1 MNHAFVRCFFTI
13 ILCFS
18 VCMAYCQPG
27 TTIELNKP
35 KQYQNRTLTS
45 EKTGEKKFRKPRRF
59 FQNMITHYNYYFNA
73 NYRLNDIVDRAKL
86 LNRDD
91 YTKLL
96 NFNDYSIDAT
106 AKDADM
112 DSVFY
117 KCNAGILLHDLRNDW
132 VDNLYLTMGKA
143 YFYRKNFDS
152 AANVFQYIIHAFS
165 PREDENYYTPVGSNT
180 SNSNGVFS
188 ISTKEDRN
196 LWQRISSLPPSR
208 NDAMLWQAKVY
219 TEAGHYTEAAGM
231 LEVLHN
237 DPFFPARLQE
247 QLHEAFAYWF
257 YKQQLYDSAAAHLG
271 QCIPIAGDRQA
282 KARREFLTAQLHLLA
297 KNDSAAIYWYNQAAE
312 HSVDPVME
320 VYANLNSINAYAY
333 KTDELLQ
340 QKINNLLKLAHK
352 DRYANYRD
360 IIYFALAQIVLQKKD
375 YPATKTYL
383 QKSIAGV
390 VNNPQQK
397 SRSFMMLA
405 DVQYDTRD
413 FIAANNAYD
422 SVAAN
427 YLASDDDKTRLKQRV
442 EALKIIARN
451 LLDIRAQDS
460 LQAIARL
467 PKAQQDAIIKKVLRQ
482 LRKQQGLKDD
492 ESNSNYVNPAI
503 RQSNAPDLFAAANS
517 GGTEWYFNN
526 QALKGQG
533 FNAFRAQWGNRPNVD
548 NWRRQAAVERA
559 LAQAKQ
565 KPDPVADSLA
575 KAQAANDGA
584 DSTSSSSSAALYKN
598 LPVTPEKLK
607 ASNEKIS
614 KGFFTVADAFQ
625 DKLDDYP
632 VAIDYYDSLNSRL
645 PGSSYEEQALY
656 NLYYCYNKTGQKRLA
671 DSAKAALNS
680 KYGKGKYNGL
690 LQKGPTVLNNAAD
703 PATIKYDEIYK
714 LFISGNF
721 EQAKQQKAKA
731 DSLYGKSHWTP
742 QLLFIEAIYF
752 VSKRQDSA
760 AINRLNSL
768 ASMYPSSPMAE
779 RAKTMASVLRRRKE
793 IESYLTS
800 LEIKRYEEDEAP
812 MPVTTAPNEAVVQYK
827 TTPKPDSVQAKPS
840 VQMARATVLD
850 TARTALTLNKTYEF
864 LAADTQYV
872 SILLDSVAPV
882 FAGEAAN
889 AFNRFNASNN
899 FNLHIKASQ
908 IKLDGRYNILLVGPF
923 KDAAAALD
931 YVNKTRPITATRI
944 IPWLTTDK
952 YTYSMISN
960 ANLDVLKQTKDLAG
974 YKALLQK
981 VLPGKF

>member
-13 ILCFS
+13 IACFS
-18 VCMAYCQPG
+18 VCLAYCQPG

-73 NYRLNDIVDRAKL
+73 NYRLNDIIERAKL
-86 LNRDD
+86 LNKDD

-96 NFNDYSIDAT
+96 NFYDYSIDAT

-112 DSVFY
+112 DSVVY

-132 VDNLYLTMGKA
+132 VDNLYLTMGQA

-180 SNSNGVFS
+180 SNNNGVFS

-196 LWQRISSLPPSR
+196 LWQRVTSLPPSR

-219 TEAGHYTEAAGM
+219 TEAAHYTEAAGM
-231 LEVLHN
+231 LEVLRN
-237 DPFFPARLQE
+237 DPFFPARLQQ

-257 YKQQLYDSAAAHLG
+257 YKQQLYDSAAAQLG

-282 KARREFLTAQLHLLA
+282 KARREFLTAQMHLLA

-383 QKSIAGV
+383 QKSIASV

-397 SRSFMMLA
+397 SLSFMMLA
-405 DVQYDTRD
+405 DVLYDTRD

-422 SVAAN
+422 SVAAS
-427 YLASDDDKTRLKQRV
+427 YLATEDDKTRLKLRV
-442 EALKIIARN
+442 AALKTIARN

-460 LQAIARL
+460 LQTIAKL
-467 PKAQQDAIIKKVLRQ
+467 PKAQQDAVIKKVLRQ
-482 LRKQQGLKDD
+482 LRKLQGLKED

-503 RQSNAPDLFAAANS
+503 RQNNAPDLFAAANS
-517 GGTEWYFNN
+517 NGAEWYFNN

-565 KPDPVADSLA
+565 KPDPVADSIA
-575 KAQAANDGA
+575 KAQAAYDAA
-584 DSTSSSSSAALYKN
+584 DSNASSSAGALYKN

-614 KGFFTVADAFQ
+614 KSFYTVADEFQ

-632 VAIDYYDSLNSRL
+632 VAIDFYDSLNRRL
-645 PGSSYEEQALY
+645 PGSNYEEQALY
-656 NLYYCYNKTGQKRLA
+656 NLYYCYNKTGKRQAA
-671 DSAKAALNS
+671 DSVKALLSS
-680 KYGKGKYNGL
+680 KYGKGKFNGL
-690 LQKGPTVLNNAAD
+690 LQKSPAPALIATD
-703 PATIKYDEIYK
+703 PATKKYDEIYK

-721 EQAKQQKAKA
+721 EQAEQQKAKA

-742 QLLFIEAIYF
+742 QLLFIEAIYY

-768 ASMYPSSPMAE
+768 ADVYPASPMAE

-800 LEIKRYEEDEAP
+800 LDIKRYEEDETP

-827 TTPKPDSVQAKPS
+827 APAKPDSMVAKPTI
-840 VQMARATVLD
+840 QIAKATVLD

-889 AFNRFNASNN
+889 AFNRFNATNN

-908 IKLDGRYNILLVGPF
+908 LKLDNRYNILLVGPF

-931 YVNKTRPITATRI
+931 YVNKTRPVTATRI
-944 IPWLTTDK
+944 IPWLTADR

-960 ANLDVLKQTKDLAG
+960 ANLEVLKQTKDLAG